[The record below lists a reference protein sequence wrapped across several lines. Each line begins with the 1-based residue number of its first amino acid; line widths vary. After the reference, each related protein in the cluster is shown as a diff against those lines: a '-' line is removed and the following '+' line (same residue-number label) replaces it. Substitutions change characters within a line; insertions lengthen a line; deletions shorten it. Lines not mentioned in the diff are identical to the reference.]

1 MLVKTKL
8 YGVFKQVHLHA
19 VELSTCTHRY
29 GMPEQHV
36 QEHCCMHV
44 GTTLGI
50 ERGMGVAACRWVFFL
65 CFMALKDL
73 LSPVCVC
80 VCVHNA
86 VSVCVCV
93 HLHTLV

>member
-1 MLVKTKL
+1 M
-8 YGVFKQVHLHA
+8 
-19 VELSTCTHRY
+19 S
-29 GMPEQHV
+29 
-36 QEHCCMHV
+36 
-44 GTTLGI
+44 
-50 ERGMGVAACRWVFFL
+50 MGLFL

-73 LSPVCVC
+73 LSPVCVCVC

>member
-1 MLVKTKL
+1 M
-8 YGVFKQVHLHA
+8 
-19 VELSTCTHRY
+19 S
-29 GMPEQHV
+29 
-36 QEHCCMHV
+36 
-44 GTTLGI
+44 
-50 ERGMGVAACRWVFFL
+50 MGLFL